1 MAPGKDAE
9 EDLPHFTDPYKVL
22 GIETAATAEQVK
34 SAYRKL
40 ALKHHPGKK
49 NEVVHFFTKSGR

>member
-1 MAPGKDAE
+1 MAPGKE
-9 EDLPHFTDPYKVL
+9 TEDDPPHEIDPYGVL

-40 ALKHHPGKK
+40 ALKHHPGKLPLPLP
-49 NEVVHFFTKSGR
+49 VAIF